1 MAWKGT
7 TLHGKETSIDINET
21 LRTVDINSIRLKC
34 KFAHGIQMN
43 FWIVAVSLKYIYWF
57 KSLKYLIFF
66 VRNYNSWTILPPIEM
81 FNNLVDSVGFGK
93 AGNGSRGCGIYR
105 RQRWQFIE
113 AFECQWRQRTRK
125 TRREGN
131 RSDLIVTHTSLHF
144 TSLYCRWNV
153 SYCSNFDMCNRIHYF
168 AHFKSDLFSIGKPHF
183 NNARSGQSMQ
193 TYGIPNQFATP

>member
-7 TLHGKETSIDINET
+7 TLHGKETSMDINET

-125 TRREGN
+125 TRREGKPI
-131 RSDLIVTHTSLHF
+131 RSHSDTHFTSLHF
-144 TSLYCRWNV
+144 TVLSLECFVLFKFRYV
-153 SYCSNFDMCNRIHYF
+153 QSHSLFCSFQIW
-168 AHFKSDLFSIGKPHF
+168 SIFHRKTTF
-183 NNARSGQSMQ
+183 
-193 TYGIPNQFATP
+193 